1 MLVYQRVMIL
11 ARSLESPVDL
21 QAKNGKKK
29 EDKKATGRDTC
40 APGNPCPRKAE
51 MLID

>member
-1 MLVYQRVMIL
+1 MAIFNGIGQI
-11 ARSLESPVDL
+11 LESPDL

-29 EDKKATGRDTC
+29 EDKKATGRHTC

>member
-1 MLVYQRVMIL
+1 MVL
-11 ARSLESPVDL
+11 ARSLESPDL

-40 APGNPCPRKAE
+40 ARAR
-51 MLID
+51 